1 MNRKT
6 ITSYL
11 NHYFANCGQNP
22 ADWDIKT
29 LTDSV
34 DQYLEQH
41 QLSDVNDIPED
52 DFTQMLIDNA
62 VDQQQEK

>member
-11 NHYFANCGQNP
+11 NNHFVNCEQNSE
-22 ADWDIKT
+22 DWSIET

-34 DQYLEQH
+34 DQ
-41 QLSDVNDIPED
+41 
-52 DFTQMLIDNA
+52 
-62 VDQQQEK
+62 QEK